1 VTACIFCS
9 IVAGTAPSERVAESE
24 RALAV
29 MDINPAADGHTLV
42 ITKAHAVDIWDL
54 TPSDGSAVWDLAM
67 KVSEAIRDGLNP
79 DGLTLFQANRRAGWQ
94 DVLHFHLHLVPRWQ
108 GDELVKPWM
117 SEDSRRDGIA
127 AAAATIRSNLNITN
141 PE

>member
-1 VTACIFCS
+1 VIACIFCS

-54 TPSDGSAVWDLAM
+54 TPADGSEVWDLAM

-94 DVLHFHLHLVPRWQ
+94 DVFHFHLHLVPRWE
-108 GDELVKPWM
+108 GDALVKPWM

-127 AAAATIRSNLNITN
+127 AAAATIRSNMGIAN
-141 PE
+141 E